1 MSSATL
7 TEGRFFLLTSL
18 AVALAGGILLR
29 DLGAAE
35 IVLAALTVV
44 SAGFGAYALYRT
56 LQPLAASTDLEAPVL
71 AGGRTRLALERD
83 KVLTLRSIKELEF
96 DRAMG
101 KVSEGDFAEMRNR
114 LRARALRLIQQ
125 LEGTTVYRD
134 RIEKDLEGR
143 LLGEPPVAAPVARD
157 FSPAAA
163 APVGAICTACQT
175 ANDADARF
183 CKMCGHAL
191 IMLLAVLMWLGI
203 GTPPVSAQMP
213 DVRSMS
219 GLAMPAPEL
228 PDGTVTVR
236 IVRGDITNNVAGVDV
251 ELHGAGPVRTAKTG
265 PDGRAQFTGV
275 PSGTAVHAAANVDGE
290 QLESSEFQVPAR
302 GGVRTLLAAGA
313 AAPPAAPPQAGES
326 TATPGA
332 AALSIGPNSRIAVEF
347 SEDTLQVFYLLDVVN
362 RSGAALNAA
371 APLVL
376 DMPAGAQ
383 ATTVLEGSTRQA
395 TAAGARVTV
404 TGPFA
409 PGITPL
415 QIAYRLEG
423 FGDSLTISQAF
434 PLPVE
439 MVTTAVQKVGDMRVT
454 SPQVSRTQEAPI
466 QGNTFLMGTGPAL
479 AAGTPLVLSLTG
491 LPHHDR
497 APVWLALALVAVI
510 VGIGVWLAISPA
522 RTDEIA
528 SRRRRLA
535 ERRDEGLAA
544 LAALEKDH
552 RHGRID
558 AARYDARRT
567 ALVGELE
574 RVYAALDERE
584 DQAATRDVA

>member
-29 DLGAAE
+29 HLGAAE

-56 LQPLAASTDLEAPVL
+56 LQPLAASTDMEAPVL

-134 RIEKDLEGR
+134 RIEKDLESHFSNTS
-143 LLGEPPVAAPVARD
+143 AAPA
-157 FSPAAA
+157 PA
-163 APVGAICTACQT
+163 GALCTACQT
-175 ANDADARF
+175 SNDADARF

-191 IMLLAVLMWLGI
+191 IMLLSVLVWLGI

-479 AAGTPLVLSLTG
+479 AAGTPLVLALTG

-510 VGIGVWLAISPA
+510 VGLGVWLAISPA

-528 SRRRRLA
+528 SRRRHLA